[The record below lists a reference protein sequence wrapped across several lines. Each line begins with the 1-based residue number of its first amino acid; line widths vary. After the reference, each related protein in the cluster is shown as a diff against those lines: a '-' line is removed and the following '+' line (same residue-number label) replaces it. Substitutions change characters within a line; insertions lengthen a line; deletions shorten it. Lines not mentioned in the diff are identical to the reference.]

1 MKNIFVF
8 FTVIIMIFSC
18 NTEINNNL
26 EDSRAPGFVRDAE
39 GNQTNAY
46 DANPSNLDLWDEY
59 INAHNDRDFE
69 SIINMNADSTKQFGS
84 FKIYAPNGTVL
95 NGTDEQIDFLKGWFE
110 NENPKWN
117 TYLSYTNRVEGQPGE
132 WVITGSQVKRN
143 VGGEEVVTWDIADVY
158 IEDGKIG
165 AFWVWTRADAV
176 QD

>member
-1 MKNIFVF
+1 MNLCSSRNMIQNIHK
-8 FTVIIMIFSC
+8 
-18 NTEINNNL
+18 TEITKFL
-26 EDSRAPGFVRDAE
+26 ETLPYRNE
-39 GNQTNAY
+39 TNKF
-46 DANPSNLDLWDEY
+46 LILL
-59 INAHNDRDFE
+59 NDRDFE

-117 TYLSYTNRVEGQPGE
+117 TYFSYTNRVEGQPGE

-143 VGGEEVVTWDIADVY
+143 IGGDEVVTWDIADVY